1 MKAAPN
7 TNRPSDVSAASVRT
21 ARPTQPRVVAPMA
34 AGEQRREPRRL
45 LARLPRLRGDAAE
58 PERPSYGVMLPSL
71 DDAFVAG
78 LKAGDEA
85 ARERHADARVGNP
98 RTARL
103 FPLVARAKV
112 RRSSASTRG
121 G

>member
-1 MKAAPN
+1 
-7 TNRPSDVSAASVRT
+7 
-21 ARPTQPRVVAPMA
+21 
-34 AGEQRREPRRL
+34 
-45 LARLPRLRGDAAE
+45 
-58 PERPSYGVMLPSL
+58 MLPSL

-121 G
+121 R